1 MFKNINGTVFLF
13 FFKTPALQKAG
24 AIVGSKFLSER
35 VLAESAHIAHELAAH
50 IMFNLNQL
58 ICALTFT

>member
-1 MFKNINGTVFLF
+1 M
-13 FFKTPALQKAG
+13 QKAG

-35 VLAESAHIAHELAAH
+35 VLAESAHIAHELAVC

-58 ICALTFT
+58 ICALTFTS

>member
-1 MFKNINGTVFLF
+1 MELFFFF
-13 FFKTPALQKAG
+13 FFKTPALEKAG

-35 VLAESAHIAHELAAH
+35 VLAESAHIAHELAVH